1 MEHPLGQGRV
11 ERQDVASGRDP
22 SGGKGSEGTV
32 RSLRALSEA
41 IISCTRC
48 PRLLA
53 HCRDIAATKR
63 RAYADWDYWGKPLPG
78 FGDPKARLLIIGL
91 APAAHGGNRT
101 GRMFTGDAS
110 ADWLVEAMY
119 TYGFANQPRSVSR
132 DDGLQLKDAYVTAA
146 ARCAPPDNR
155 PTAAELRNCQPFLER
170 ELGLLEH
177 VRVVLVLG
185 QIAFETYWRVLRAKN
200 HVGSGVKRPR
210 FAHGAR
216 YRFGPDMPIL
226 LMSYHPSR
234 QNTQTGR
241 LTRAM
246 FHQVFATARAILDGC
261 DDGSGDAASRFPE

>member
-1 MEHPLGQGRV
+1 MEHLWGQARAQG
-11 ERQDVASGRDP
+11 QPAAAPTDHFN
-22 SGGKGSEGTV
+22 GKGDEATA
-32 RSLRALSEA
+32 RSLRALSEQ

-48 PRLLA
+48 PRLIA

-101 GRMFTGDAS
+101 GRMFTGDGS

-132 DDGLQLKDAYVTAA
+132 DDGLRLKDAYVTAA
-146 ARCAPPDNR
+146 ARCAPPANR

-170 ELGLLEH
+170 ELDLLKH

-185 QIAFETYWRVLRAKN
+185 QIAFETYWRVLRARN

-216 YRFGPDMPIL
+216 YRFGPDKPVL

-261 DDGSGDAASRFPE
+261 DDSSGDPASRFPE